1 MPKSKPITK
10 ASAQI
15 YFADNPMPFIDLATQ
30 QARLLPKIEAAIK
43 RVLAHGH
50 YIMGEEVLRLETA
63 LAKLAG
69 TKHCVTTSSGTDA
82 LMLGAMILG
91 IGEGINGS
99 VNGGIG
105 GGKSQVKKSQKK
117 PGVIVPSFT
126 FAATAEIMPW
136 LGAVPV
142 FADVDKHSFNLDP
155 AGIDNAM
162 AAANKA
168 DVEVVG
174 IIAVGLFGQPADMVA
189 LAEKAQQHQLWL
201 LDDAA
206 QSFGSQRDGVQTG
219 SLAAVTATSFF
230 PAKPLGCY
238 GDGGA
243 LFTNDD
249 DMAKVARSLRVHG
262 TGQDRYQYDRIG
274 MTGRLDSLQAAVLLE
289 KLAIF
294 DDELIRRQKVAD
306 GYASAIDEA
315 IAEVMGGVG
324 AVSDSGEMVPRLE
337 EGATSS
343 WAQYTLRLPLGADRG
358 QVQEEL
364 RQAGVPTAIY
374 YPKGMHEQPPYQGYP
389 VAEGGLPVTG
399 DLCGCVLSLPCH
411 PYVSEEAR
419 RYVARVLVGCLVRQ
433 GVLG

>member
-1 MPKSKPITK
+1 MPNSKPIINP
-10 ASAQI
+10 SAAL
-15 YFADNPMPFIDLATQ
+15 YSAANPMPFIDLATQ

-82 LMLGAMILG
+82 LMLGAMVLG
-91 IGEGINGS
+91 IGEG
-99 VNGGIG
+99 
-105 GGKSQVKKSQKK
+105 KSQTKNPERKPKRKPKRK

-142 FADVDKHSFNLDP
+142 FADVEKHSFNLDP

-162 AAANKA
+162 AAAEKA

-174 IIAVGLFGQPADMVA
+174 IIAVGLFGQPADMAA
-189 LAEKAQQHQLWL
+189 LAKKANQHGVWL

-206 QSFGSQRDGVQTG
+206 QSFGSQRDGVRTG
-219 SLAAVTATSFF
+219 SLARVTATSFF

-243 LFTNDD
+243 LFTDD
-249 DMAKVARSLRVHG
+249 DAMAAIARSLRVHG
-262 TGQDRYQYDRIG
+262 MGQDRYQYDRIG

-289 KLAIF
+289 KLTIF
-294 DDELIRRQKVAD
+294 DDELTRRQKVAD
-306 GYASAIDEA
+306 GYGEA
-315 IAEVMGGVG
+315 IAEAMGGT
-324 AVSDSGEMVPRLE
+324 ASDSGVVPRLD

-343 WAQYTLRLPLGADRG
+343 WAQYTLRLPDGADRG
-358 QVQEEL
+358 EVQKEL
-364 RQAGVPTAIY
+364 AAAGVPTAIY

-389 VAEGGLPVTG
+389 VAEGGLPATA
-399 DLCGCVLSLPCH
+399 DLCRRVLSLPCH

-419 RYVARVLVGCLVRQ
+419 RYVVGTLVGSLKRQ